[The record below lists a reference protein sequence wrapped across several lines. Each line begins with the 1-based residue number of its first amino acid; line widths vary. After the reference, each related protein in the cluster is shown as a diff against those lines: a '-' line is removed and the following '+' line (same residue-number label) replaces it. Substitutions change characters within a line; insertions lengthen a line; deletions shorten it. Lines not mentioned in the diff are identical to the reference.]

1 MKDKTIDIFKFIIAG
16 LLFLFMGKFISL
28 IFNKLNFDINS
39 FSFADL
45 AYSEVLIS
53 LLLGIILFF
62 IYQKILI
69 NYWYEFKKNLKNNLK
84 KCLYLFGILIG
95 VKLLS
100 SIIIYLFGI
109 NLGINIVQSENQ
121 SVINLLLKSAPV
133 MMFISAIF
141 LAPFVEE
148 VIFRLGL
155 KKVIKSETLFI
166 ILSGFIFGLMHIFP
180 TDINITLALVQ
191 SITYV
196 SIGVLLAYYY
206 VKYKN
211 IYFIII
217 VHSLNNLLGML
228 AALLLI

>member
-53 LLLGIILFF
+53 LLLGIILFS

-69 NYWYEFKKNLKNNLK
+69 NDWYEFKKNLKNNLK